1 MDLETAS
8 REELLQVIA
17 ELQAQIAALAAEVA
31 RLSKPPKTPDNSS
44 TPPSK
49 GYKGKRPPQSAEARK
64 HGPPI
69 GHPGRSRRRS
79 PPDLLLSCYP
89 EQCAACGHELAA
101 APTRRVG
108 TSQVIELPSVAPVI
122 IEAWRYAACC
132 PHCGATTR
140 AAYPVGLEPQ
150 RVVGPGIEALL
161 TYFHE
166 VQHVS
171 YERLAGLCGDLFHL
185 HLSPGA
191 IAGALARTA
200 QRLEPRAEAIKDQ
213 IRASPVLGSDE
224 TSARVQGRNQWQWV
238 FQSPEASYHLIV
250 PSRAG
255 AVVREMLGDATPEVW
270 VSDLW
275 KPQLGAAAGTH
286 QICLA
291 HQLRDLQY
299 VVDAEHSA
307 WAGQLQAVMREAIHL
322 AHERDAGRCGG
333 AGYEQAVVELEAR
346 LDGLLAEPARGAE
359 ANRLWER
366 FRAHRAHLFVFLAR
380 ADVPPTNNASERAL
394 RPSVVHRKVG
404 GSFRSDWGA
413 AAHATVATVLGTAR
427 KQGTNLLTALYA
439 ATGFPLLQQASLTF
453 TPAQG
458 E

>member
-1 MDLETAS
+1 MDLDTAS
-8 REELLQVIA
+8 REELLRVIA
-17 ELQAQIAALAAEVA
+17 ELQAQIAELAAELA
-31 RLSKPPKTPDNSS
+31 RRSKPPKTPDNSS
-44 TPPSK
+44 TPPAK
-49 GYKGKRPPQSAEARK
+49 GYKRKRPPRSAVGRK
-64 HGPPI
+64 HGPPF
-69 GHPGRSRRRS
+69 GHPGTSRRRG
-79 PPDLLLSCYP
+79 PPDVLLSCYP
-89 EQCAACGHELAA
+89 EQCAACGQDLAD
-101 APTRRVG
+101 APARRVG
-108 TSQVIELPSVAPVI
+108 TSQVIELPPVAPVV
-122 IEAWRYAACC
+122 IEAWRYETHC
-132 PHCGATTR
+132 PGCGAITR
-140 AAYPVGLEPQ
+140 AVYPAGLEPQ
-150 RVVGPGIEALL
+150 RVIGPGIEALL

-171 YERLAGLCGDLFHL
+171 YERLAELCADVFGL

-200 QRLEPRAEAIKDQ
+200 QRLEPRAEAIKEQ
-213 IRASPVLGSDE
+213 VRASPVLGSDE

-238 FQSPEASYHLIV
+238 FQTPEASYHLIV

-255 AVVREMLGDATPEVW
+255 AVVREFLGAARPEVW

-275 KPQLGAAAGTH
+275 QPQLGAPAATH

-307 WAGQLQAVMREAIHL
+307 WAGQVQTLLREAIHL
-322 AHERDAGRCGG
+322 AHERDAGRCEG
-333 AGYEQAVVELEAR
+333 AEYKEAVAEIETRMDA
-346 LDGLLAEPARGAE
+346 LLAEPARGAE

-366 FRAHRAHLFVFLAR
+366 FRAHRAQVFVFLAR

-439 ATGFPLLQQASLTF
+439 ATGLPLLQQRSLQF